1 LNDYP
6 YPAFSGYGLE
16 LEYMI
21 VDASTLN
28 VLPIADRILAS
39 QGTADDMD
47 VVREQAAWSN
57 ELALHV
63 IELKTLGPSRDFAEA
78 ERIFRGEVR
87 ALSAL
92 LEAEGAR
99 LMPTGAH
106 PWMDPARETRLW
118 PHQNDVIYQAFDR
131 IFDCRGHGWSNLQSM
146 HINFPFQTEDDF
158 VRVHAACR
166 FVLPL
171 LPGLA
176 ASTPFLDGKQAAAKD
191 ARLLAYEGNCR
202 RVPEVTGDVVPEI
215 IESSGAYEKL
225 LARIYAAL
233 APHDP
238 AEILREEWVNARGAI
253 ARFERGAVEIRVLD
267 TQECPEQD
275 MAIAVLVTSLVQA
288 LASGEFLPVD
298 ELVRFPSAP
307 LVAQYRRTRTEASVA
322 ELVDDAYRAAFRSS
336 SSTVGGLWRELVE
349 RLIASRSPVRARLEL
364 VTTEGTLAERLL
376 RSAGPSPSHEAL
388 RLLYGDVCSCLLTGE
403 AFCP

>member
-1 LNDYP
+1 MNDYP
-6 YPAFSGYGLE
+6 YPAFSGFGLE

-21 VDASTLN
+21 VDSSTLD

-47 VVREQAAWSN
+47 VVRDRAAWSN

-63 IELKTLGPSRDFAEA
+63 IEMKTLGPISDFADA
-78 ERIFRGEVR
+78 TQVFRGEVA
-87 ALSAL
+87 ALSSL
-92 LEAEGAR
+92 LDAEGAR

-106 PWMDPARETRLW
+106 PWMDPSRETRLW

-176 ASTPFLDGKQAAAKD
+176 ASTPFLDGRKAAALD
-191 ARLLAYEGNCR
+191 ARLLTYEGNCR
-202 RVPEVTGDVVPEI
+202 RVPEITGEVVPEI
-215 IESSGAYEKL
+215 IESAAAYEQL
-225 LARIYAAL
+225 LEGIYAAL

-238 AEILREEWVNARGAI
+238 EAILREEWVNARGAI

-275 MAIAVLVTSLVQA
+275 MAIAAIVTTLVQA
-288 LASGEFLPVD
+288 LASGEFMPVSQ
-298 ELVRFPSAP
+298 LVRFPSAP
-307 LVAQYRRTRTEASVA
+307 LALQYRKTRTDASGA
-322 ELVDDAYRAAFRSS
+322 QLMDDAYRAAFGSS
-336 SSTVGGLWRELVE
+336 AETVGALWRELIA
-349 RLIASRSPVRARLEL
+349 RLIPGTSPMRARLDIIAEQ
-364 VTTEGTLAERLL
+364 GTLAERLV
-376 RSAGPSPSHEAL
+376 RRAGPLPSQGEL
-388 RLLYGDVCSCLLTGE
+388 RQLYGEACACLLSGE
-403 AFCP
+403 PFCP

>member
-1 LNDYP
+1 VSNYP

-39 QGTADDMD
+39 QGAADDMD

-78 ERIFRGEVR
+78 ERIFRGEIR
-87 ALSAL
+87 ALSSL

-146 HINFPFQTEDDF
+146 HINFPFQTEDEF

-176 ASTPFLDGKQAAAKD
+176 ASTPFLDGKKAAALD
-191 ARLLAYEGNCR
+191 ARLLTYEGNCR
-202 RVPEVTGDVVPEI
+202 RVPEVTGEVVPEV
-215 IESSGAYEKL
+215 IESAAAYEQL
-225 LARIYAAL
+225 LARIYTAL

-238 AEILREEWVNARGAI
+238 SQILREEWVNARGAI
-253 ARFERGAVEIRVLD
+253 ARFERGAIEIRVLD

-275 MAIAVLVTSLVQA
+275 MAIAVLVTSLVKA
-288 LASGEFLPVD
+288 LASGEFLPES

-307 LVAQYRRTRTEASVA
+307 LVEQYRQTRTDASGA
-322 ELVDDAYRAAFRSS
+322 KLLQGAYRAAFGSS
-336 SSTVGGLWRELVE
+336 AGTVGSLWRDLVE
-349 RLIASRSPVRARLEL
+349 RLVPSTSPARARLDL
-364 VTTEGTLAERLL
+364 IAREGTLAERLV
-376 RSAGPSPSHEAL
+376 RRAGPVPPHDAL
-388 RLLYGDVCSCLLTGE
+388 RLLYGEVCTCLLSGE